1 MPGRCWNMLRRQLRE
16 ILNRDGIRDL
26 IDDLEKLVEELV
38 NRYRPLRIILTGSLA
53 GGRFVRGLSDI
64 DLLVVVRNL
73 ETNMDRFT
81 IYGIGD
87 VDVEI
92 TFVTEEEL
100 REAVRSGREFYI
112 SALERGITI
121 YSEK

>member
-1 MPGRCWNMLRRQLRE
+1 LKIFLA
-16 ILNRDGIRDL
+16 
-26 IDDLEKLVEELV
+26 
-38 NRYRPLRIILTGSLA
+38 GSLA
-53 GGRFVRGLSDI
+53 ERRFVRGLSNI
-64 DLLVVVRNL
+64 DLPFVVRNL
-73 ETNMDRFT
+73 ETNMNRFT
-81 IYGIGD
+81 IYGMRD

-121 YSEK
+121 YSEG

>member
-1 MPGRCWNMLRRQLRE
+1 MKIFLA
-16 ILNRDGIRDL
+16 
-26 IDDLEKLVEELV
+26 
-38 NRYRPLRIILTGSLA
+38 GSLA
-53 GGRFVRGLSDI
+53 ERRFVRGLSNI
-64 DLLVVVRNL
+64 DLPFVVRNL
-73 ETNMDRFT
+73 ETNMNRFT
-81 IYGIGD
+81 IYGMRD

-121 YSEK
+121 YSEV

>member
-1 MPGRCWNMLRRQLRE
+1 M
-16 ILNRDGIRDL
+16 
-26 IDDLEKLVEELV
+26 
-38 NRYRPLRIILTGSLA
+38 RIILAGSLA
-53 GGRFVRGLSDI
+53 ERRFVRGLSNI
-64 DLLVVVRNL
+64 DLPVVVRNL
-73 ETNMDRFT
+73 ETNLNRFT
-81 IYGIGD
+81 IYGMRD

-121 YSEK
+121 YSEV

>member
-1 MPGRCWNMLRRQLRE
+1 
-16 ILNRDGIRDL
+16 
-26 IDDLEKLVEELV
+26 
-38 NRYRPLRIILTGSLA
+38 LRIILAGSLA
-53 GGRFVRGLSDI
+53 KRRFVRGLSNI
-64 DLLVVVRNL
+64 DLPVVVRNL
-73 ETNMDRFT
+73 ETNMNRFT
-81 IYGIGD
+81 IYGMRD

-121 YSEK
+121 YSEV